1 MLSCFSRYIILQ
13 VAKTVYERKTL
24 HKAKVLNK
32 SAFLA
37 DITIKI
43 RKENTALYL

>member
-24 HKAKVLNK
+24 HKAKVLPNR

-37 DITIKI
+37 ET
-43 RKENTALYL
+43 